1 MQKALILEDKLIEA
15 MIRSDSETLNH
26 LLADELIFINHIG
39 QQVTK
44 SQDLE
49 MHSSGQIHIDSV
61 TRESFDACEYSGCL
75 VVNTCLSV
83 TGIYAGQSANGRF
96 HYLRTWA
103 NTDKG
108 WQVVGVKSS
117 AA

>member
-1 MQKALILEDKLIEA
+1 MQEALMLEDRLIEA
-15 MIRSDSETLNH
+15 MIRSDNDALNH
-26 LLADELIFINHIG
+26 LIADSLIFINHVG

-83 TGIYAGQSANGRF
+83 TGTYAGQSANGRF

-103 NTDKG
+103 KTSKG

-117 AA
+117 IA

>member
-1 MQKALILEDKLIEA
+1 MQEALILEDKLIEA
-15 MIRSDSETLNH
+15 MIHSDSEALDH
-26 LLADELIFINHIG
+26 LIADSLIFINHIG

-44 SQDLE
+44 SQDLD

-61 TRESFDACEYSGCL
+61 TRESFDVCEYSGCL

-83 TGIYAGQSANGRF
+83 IGTYGGQSANGRF

-103 NTDKG
+103 KTDKG

-117 AA
+117 TA

>member
-1 MQKALILEDKLIEA
+1 MQETLKLEDRLIEA
-15 MIRSDSETLNH
+15 MIRSDCETLNA
-26 LLADELIFINHIG
+26 LISDSLIFINHVG

-44 SQDLE
+44 KEDLA
-49 MHSSGQIHIDSV
+49 MHASGQIHIEAV
-61 TRESFDACEYSGCL
+61 TRESFDACEYGGCL

-83 TGIYAGQSANGRF
+83 TGSYAGQRANGRF

-103 NTDKG
+103 KTGTG

-117 AA
+117 VA

>member
-1 MQKALILEDKLIEA
+1 MQEALKLETRLIKAI
-15 MIRSDSETLNH
+15 IRSDCESLNA
-26 LLADELIFINHIG
+26 LIADSLIFINHVG
-39 QQVTK
+39 QRVTK
-44 SQDLE
+44 TEDLA
-49 MHSSGQIHIDSV
+49 MHASGQIHIEAV

-83 TGIYAGQSANGRF
+83 TGTYAGQSANGRF

-103 NTDKG
+103 KTDKG